1 MQCLAIIFLVAAAA
15 KRAAADEIPHD
26 GATESRE
33 PTIAVGRASPWNPPE
48 RRRPNE

>member
-33 PTIAVGRASPWNPPE
+33 PTIAVGRAPLRKASLTPCAV
-48 RRRPNE
+48 